1 MDKQFT
7 LLRNLIIVVVLAVVF
22 SLFTLWLIDSW
33 IKYPLFLFEIF
44 TIIILYLIISGYE
57 IRIVM
62 KCTSKLRLNWGLTI
76 DATLVSSSVA
86 LLALAS
92 SPADGDLIRAI
103 LALLCTSLLPGYALL
118 NISGL
123 IRYFTRLEGILLSY
137 ILSYIYTGL
146 LVLILLPISESLR
159 ETTILLS
166 YIALGMLSVLTHW
179 HHPLTF
185 MEGSLARRI
194 DILALLPSTVF
205 YALSFYFIY
214 PGFALLPGSDISQ
227 HYANSI
233 VLWRTPELYS
243 AFPYFLAHLHESAFI
258 VLSNAP
264 VTVVQTTLVL
274 LNLMMPIAFYIM
286 AKNYMEGIDVRPAI
300 STIFYSTFSGFAWM
314 YLARLKLE
322 GVQGFTLGLLNMVN
336 DKAYNGAMYLA
347 QPFLWFVPLSMSFT
361 ILIVQLMLL
370 KKSNVSEK
378 GFMALF
384 SLLTIASFMVHVTEA
399 IIFSLFISF
408 YAFFSKGEGLR
419 IDEALKSSLFGFAFL
434 DVFYLTLQ
442 YVFGRPLGFS
452 TSTTLL
458 LPTLVLTFMC
468 IYRRLAQ
475 DKVTRFL
482 SRFAVKSLATV
493 IYYIIS
499 FAYVLGFIAWVAG
512 IPSFHTWM
520 VVDVGS
526 IPWFIY
532 PILLGVTGL
541 LMMAGLYPLLQN
553 SGERRVMI
561 FVALIIFSFVF
572 GKTLTFVNVNFFD
585 TGYWEKRFTAYY
597 FLASAVIAPISV
609 IRLFEV
615 IRVHWNG
622 IKKTLVTVAVVCL
635 ITIYGLQST
644 FIVLEYWNT
653 FSASKPSREEF
664 EAVNFLAN
672 IINKDKYAYTITLT
686 RGSYNILS
694 FSAPPHELTGMQI
707 IYTAE
712 NPAMPLLSMKAH
724 NLSHAYL
731 YLHKRDF
738 DILNRY
744 GGSWLARHLIPMLPT
759 VYRNSEVT
767 IYNVSS
773 VSFPQP
779 NSNTALVVPF
789 DGFIDSREGWL
800 YAYDILSLGEYNYT
814 VVYDLDPKTLTY
826 NTVILSFDPPSNN
839 TLKESFKEDFSS
851 ESGWKP
857 VSGTWQYVGR
867 GLQAGKQAEYQDA
880 VILSP
885 ISAQNFTASL
895 SFNPLEGDTKVANY
909 VSIIF
914 DWENE
919 KNFKYAGLLFDSSG
933 VIYAYISSCTDGNVI
948 NYPPWPGLNTGLKW
962 QFGNSYNLTLSVK
975 GKKVLLYVNGTQ
987 CLSADTMVSGGRLG
1001 IRSTRFY
1008 KVLFTSFKADT
1019 FTSLQ
1024 LRDVNNYLDYVRSGG
1039 RLIILNTN
1047 GYGYFAERML
1057 ARDNSTIEAREV
1069 SGASWGVTLPTKV
1082 TMQTFSPKHR
1092 DVNVI
1097 ANYKSQ
1103 SGFSA
1108 YAVREEIGSG
1118 EIVYVNLYPIVETI
1132 GQTQEKATFYSL
1144 LGRLLQPAEVQLE
1157 PFRYVPP
1164 PLTATFKEVGMS
1176 GDIHVN
1182 ASSLLFPL
1190 KVGFENVKVVDNSGK
1205 TSSIFN
1211 VTGLRL
1217 FNYGNVS
1224 ISSSN
1229 LTLSEGRDFY
1239 SKLKFKDDVTI
1250 TFNDSSVSV
1259 ALTTK
1264 NGNTVQFNNVKTL
1277 SIKNYGQIDLYAREP
1292 TINVQGSAYFK
1303 ELYSS
1308 GAIYQRTRTQGQD
1321 LKINGTIALKMYLS
1335 DIYSWAG
1342 SFDASGVFERS
1353 PPLLSYDEIASLPQA
1368 ALWSIVLVLIF
1379 ITLVFITYRGK
1390 GQNQD
1395 LSLT

>member
-1 MDKQFT
+1 
-7 LLRNLIIVVVLAVVF
+7 
-22 SLFTLWLIDSW
+22 LIDSW
-33 IKYPLFLFEIF
+33 IKYPLFLFETF

-57 IRIVM
+57 IRTVV
-62 KCTSKLRLNWGLTI
+62 KFSYKLKLNWGLAI
-76 DATLVSSSVA
+76 DAILVSSSVA

-92 SPADGDLIRAI
+92 SSADGDLIQAI

-118 NISGL
+118 NIFRL
-123 IRYFTRLEGILLSY
+123 IRYFTRLEGILLSH
-137 ILSYIYTGL
+137 ILSYTYTGL
-146 LVLILLPISESLR
+146 LVLVLLPIGGSLR

-166 YIALGMLSVLTHW
+166 YIMLGILSMLKRYR
-179 HHPLTF
+179 HPLTF
-185 MEGSLARRI
+185 TKGSLARRI
-194 DILALLPSTVF
+194 DILALLLSVAF
-205 YALSFYFIY
+205 YTLSFYFIY
-214 PGFALLPGSDISQ
+214 PGFALLPGTDISR
-227 HYANSI
+227 HYASSI

-243 AFPYFLAHLHESAFI
+243 AYQYFLAHLHESVFI

-264 VTVVQTTLVL
+264 LTVVQTMLVL

-286 AKNYMEGIDVRPAI
+286 TKNYMEGIDARLPAI
-300 STIFYSTFSGFAWM
+300 STIFYSTFSGFAWI

-322 GVQGFTLGLLNMVN
+322 DVQGSTLSLLSMVN

-361 ILIVQLMLL
+361 ILIAQLALL

-408 YAFFSKGEGLR
+408 YAFFSKGEWLR

-434 DVFYLTLQ
+434 DIFYLTLQ

-468 IYRRLAQ
+468 IYRRFAQ
-475 DKVTRFL
+475 DKVRRFL

-532 PILLGVTGL
+532 PIFLGVTGL
-541 LMMAGLYPLLQN
+541 LMMASLYILLQN

-561 FVALIIFSFVF
+561 FVALIVFSFVF
-572 GKTLTFVNVNFFD
+572 GKTLTFVNVNFFA

-597 FLASAVIAPISV
+597 FLASAVIAPIAF

-615 IRVHWNG
+615 IRVHWDG
-622 IKKTLVTVAVVCL
+622 IKETLVTATMVCL
-635 ITIYGLQST
+635 ITLYGLQSM
-644 FIVLEYWNT
+644 FIVVEYWNT
-653 FSASKPSREEF
+653 VSASKPSREEF
-664 EAVNFLAN
+664 DAVNFLAN
-672 IINKDKYAYTITLT
+672 TINKDKYAYTITLT
-686 RGSYNILS
+686 GYSYDILS
-694 FSAPPHELTGMQI
+694 FSAPPYKLTGMQI
-707 IYTAE
+707 IYTAK

-759 VYRNSEVT
+759 VYRNNEVT

-779 NSNTALVVPF
+779 NSNTALIIPF

-800 YAYDILSLGEYNYT
+800 YAYDILSLGGYNYT
-814 VVYDLDPKTLTY
+814 VVYDLDPKALTY

-839 TLKESFKEDFSS
+839 TLKESFKDDFSS

-857 VSGTWQYVGR
+857 VSGTWRYVGR
-867 GLQAGKQAEYQDA
+867 GLQAGEQAGYQDA

-914 DWENE
+914 DWKNE
-919 KNFKYAGLLFDSSG
+919 KNYKYAGLLFDSSG
-933 VIYAYISSCTDGNVI
+933 VIYAYISSCTGGNVI
-948 NYPPWPGLNTGLKW
+948 IYPQWPGLNTGLKW
-962 QFGNSYNLTLSVK
+962 QFGNSYNLTLSVR
-975 GKKVLLYVNGTQ
+975 GEKVLLYVNGTQ

-1024 LRDVNNYLDYVRSGG
+1024 LSDVSNYLDYVRSGG
-1039 RLIILNTN
+1039 RLIVLNTN

-1069 SGASWGVTLPTKV
+1069 GGASQSITLPAKV
-1082 TMQTFSPKHR
+1082 TVPAFSSKHGG
-1092 DVNVI
+1092 VEVI

-1132 GQTQEKATFYSL
+1132 GQTREKATFYSL
-1144 LGRLLQPAEVQLE
+1144 LGRLLQLAEVQLE
-1157 PFRYVPP
+1157 PFRYVSP
-1164 PLTATFKEVGMS
+1164 PLTATFKEVEMS

-1182 ASSLLFPL
+1182 ASSLLFPI
-1190 KVGFENVKVVDNSGK
+1190 KVDFENVKVMDNNGK

-1224 ISSSN
+1224 ILSSN
-1229 LTLSEGRDFY
+1229 LALSEGRDFY
-1239 SKLKFKDDVTI
+1239 SKLNFKDDVTI

-1259 ALTTK
+1259 VLTTR
-1264 NGNTVQFNNVKTL
+1264 NGNTVQFDNVKIL
-1277 SIKNYGQIDLYAREP
+1277 SIKSYGQIDLYAREP
-1292 TINVQGSAYFK
+1292 TISVQGSAYFK
-1303 ELYSS
+1303 ELYSL
-1308 GAIYQRTRTQGQD
+1308 RTRTQGQD

-1335 DIYSWAG
+1335 DIYSWAS

-1353 PPLLSYDEIASLPQA
+1353 PPLLSYNELASLPQA
-1368 ALWSIVLVLIF
+1368 IFWSIIILLIF
-1379 ITLVFITYRGK
+1379 LVIVFTLHSDNFHRRLRG
-1390 GQNQD
+1390 NV
-1395 LSLT
+1395 

>member
-1 MDKQFT
+1 MGKSDFHLRS
-7 LLRNLIIVVVLAVVF
+7 LLIVVILAFIF
-22 SLFTLWLIDSW
+22 SSLTLWLIESW
-33 IKYPLFLFEIF
+33 IKFPFFIFEMLMIIVIYLVVSGYDVKIVMRFSQTTNLGLMIDLFF
-44 TIIILYLIISGYE
+44 IISALSLL
-57 IRIVM
+57 I
-62 KCTSKLRLNWGLTI
+62 LNLLHLNGGLVQPF
-76 DATLVSSSVA
+76 L
-86 LLALAS
+86 
-92 SPADGDLIRAI
+92 AI
-103 LALLCTSLLPGYALL
+103 LLTSLLPGYALL
-118 NISGL
+118 NIFEINRS
-123 IRYFTRLEGILLSY
+123 FSRLENLVLSY
-137 ILSYIYTGL
+137 ILSYTFTGL
-146 LVLILLPISESLR
+146 VTLVFLPLSQDIRSLMILVSFIFIGLISAFKHRKTKPSPVVKSFSKSIDFVVLLLCL
-159 ETTILLS
+159 TFFALS
-166 YIALGMLSVLTHW
+166 YS
-179 HHPLTF
+179 F
-185 MEGSLARRI
+185 MYPGY
-194 DILALLPSTVF
+194 ALLP
-205 YALSFYFIY
+205 YE
-214 PGFALLPGSDISQ
+214 DIAR

-233 VLWRTPELYS
+233 ILWRTPELYS
-243 AFPYFLAHLHESAFI
+243 AFQYLLAHLHESAFI

-264 VTVVQTTLVL
+264 LTIVQTVLVL
-274 LNLMMPIAFYIM
+274 LNLMAPIAFYAM
-286 AKNYMEGIDVRPAI
+286 VKNYTEDIDTRLPAI

-322 GVQGFTLGLLNMVN
+322 GVQGSTLSLLSMVN

-347 QPFLWFVPLSMSFT
+347 QPFLWFVPLSISFT
-361 ILIVQLMLL
+361 ILIVQLALL

-378 GFMALF
+378 GFMVLF
-384 SLLTIASFMVHVTEA
+384 SLLTIASFMIHVTEA
-399 IIFSLFISF
+399 VIFSLFISF
-408 YAFFSKGEGLR
+408 YAFFSKGKWLR

-434 DVFYLTLQ
+434 DIFYLALQ
-442 YVFGRPLGFS
+442 YVFGRPLSFS
-452 TSTTLL
+452 ISTTLL

-468 IYRRLAQ
+468 IYRRFAQ
-475 DKVTRFL
+475 DEVRRFL
-482 SRFAVKSLATV
+482 SRFAVKSLVTV

-520 VVDVGS
+520 VMDVGS

-532 PILLGVTGL
+532 PIFLGVTGL
-541 LMMAGLYPLLQN
+541 LMMASLYLLLQN

-597 FLASAVIAPISV
+597 FLASAVIAPIAFV
-609 IRLFEV
+609 RLFEV

-622 IKKTLVTVAVVCL
+622 IKKTLVTATIVCL
-635 ITIYGLQST
+635 IAIYGLQSM
-644 FIVLEYWNT
+644 FVVLEYWNT
-653 FSASKPSREEF
+653 VSASKPSREEF
-664 EAVNFLAN
+664 DAVNFLAN
-672 IINKDKYAYTITLT
+672 TINKDKYAYTITLT
-686 RGSYNILS
+686 GYSYNVLS
-694 FSAPPHELTGMQI
+694 FSAPPYKLTGMQI

-738 DILNRY
+738 NILNKY
-744 GGSWLARHLIPMLPT
+744 GQSWLARHLIPMLPT

-814 VVYDLDPKTLTY
+814 VVYDLDPKALTY

-839 TLKESFKEDFSS
+839 TLKESFKDDFSS
-851 ESGWKP
+851 KSGWKP

-880 VILSP
+880 IILSP

-948 NYPPWPGLNTGLKW
+948 IYPPWLGLNTGLKW
-962 QFGNSYNLTLSVK
+962 QLGNPYNLTLSVR

-987 CLSADTMVSGGRLG
+987 CLSADVMVSGGRLG
-1001 IRSTRFY
+1001 IRSTHFY
-1008 KVLFTSFKADT
+1008 KVLFTSFKVDT

-1024 LRDVNNYLDYVRSGG
+1024 LSDVNNYLDYVRSGG
-1039 RLIILNTN
+1039 RLIVLNTN

-1069 SGASWGVTLPTKV
+1069 SGASWGVTLPAKV
-1082 TMQTFSPKHR
+1082 TMQTFSPKHGG
-1092 DVNVI
+1092 VEVI

-1164 PLTATFKEVGMS
+1164 PLTAAFKEVEMS

-1182 ASSLLFPL
+1182 ASSLLFPI

-1205 TSSIFN
+1205 TLSIFN

-1239 SKLKFKDDVTI
+1239 SKLKFKDDATI

-1264 NGNTVQFNNVKTL
+1264 DGNTVQFNNVKTL
-1277 SIKNYGQIDLYAREP
+1277 LIKNYGQIDLYAREP
-1292 TINVQGSAYFK
+1292 TISVQGSAYFK

-1308 GAIYQRTRTQGQD
+1308 DAIYQRTRTQGQD

-1335 DIYSWAG
+1335 DIYSWAS

-1353 PPLLSYDEIASLPQA
+1353 PPLLSYDELASLPQA

-1379 ITLVFITYRGK
+1379 IILVFITYRGR
-1390 GQNQD
+1390 GQN
-1395 LSLT
+1395 

>member
-1 MDKQFT
+1 MDKQFP
-7 LLRNLIIVVVLAVVF
+7 LMGNLIMVTALAVAF
-22 SLFTLWLIDSW
+22 SLFTLWLIESW

-44 TIIILYLIISGYE
+44 TIILLYLIINGYE
-57 IRIVM
+57 IRTVV
-62 KCTSKLRLNWGLTI
+62 KFSYKLKLNWGLAV

-86 LLALAS
+86 LLALAP
-92 SPADGDLIRAI
+92 SPINGGLIRTI
-103 LALLCTSLLPGYALL
+103 LALICTSLLPGYALL
-118 NISGL
+118 NVSGL
-123 IRYFTRLEGILLSY
+123 IHYFTRLEGILLSY
-137 ILSYIYTGL
+137 ILSYVCTGL
-146 LVLILLPISESLR
+146 LALVLLPVDVSLR
-159 ETTILLS
+159 GTTILLS
-166 YIALGMLSVLTHW
+166 YIVLGVLSMLKHW
-179 HHPLTF
+179 RHPLTF
-185 MEGSLARRI
+185 TKGSLARRI
-194 DILALLPSTVF
+194 DVLVLLLSTAF
-205 YALSFYFIY
+205 YALSFYFTY
-214 PGFALLPGSDISQ
+214 PGFASLPSTDISR

-243 AFPYFLAHLHESAFI
+243 EFQYFLAHLHGSVFI
-258 VLSNAP
+258 ALSNAP
-264 VTVVQTTLVL
+264 LTVVQTTLVL

-286 AKNYMEGIDVRPAI
+286 AKNYMEGIDARLPAI
-300 STIFYSTFSGFAWM
+300 STIFYSTFSGFAWI

-322 GVQGFTLGLLNMVN
+322 GVQGSTLSLLSMVN
-336 DKAYNGAMYLA
+336 DKAYNGAIYLA

-361 ILIVQLMLL
+361 ILIVQLALL

-399 IIFSLFISF
+399 VIFSLFISF
-408 YAFFSKGEGLR
+408 YAFFSKGEWLR
-419 IDEALKSSLFGFAFL
+419 IDGALKSSLFGFAFL
-434 DVFYLTLQ
+434 DIFYLTLQ
-442 YVFGRPLGFS
+442 YVFGSPLGFS
-452 TSTTLL
+452 TITTLL
-458 LPTLVLTFMC
+458 LPTFVLTFMC
-468 IYRRLAQ
+468 MYRRFAQ
-475 DKVTRFL
+475 DKVRRFL

-499 FAYVLGFIAWVAG
+499 FAYVLGFIAWMAG

-532 PILLGVTGL
+532 PIFLGVTGL
-541 LMMAGLYPLLQN
+541 LMMAGLCLLLQN

-597 FLASAVIAPISV
+597 FLASAVIASIAFV
-609 IRLFEV
+609 RLFEV

-622 IKKTLVTVAVVCL
+622 IKKTLVTATIVCL

-644 FIVLEYWNT
+644 FVVVEYWNT
-653 FSASKPSREEF
+653 AASKPSREEF
-664 EAVNFLAN
+664 DAVNFLAN
-672 IINKDKYAYTITLT
+672 TINKDKYAYTITLT
-686 RGSYNILS
+686 GYSNDVLS
-694 FSAPPHELTGMQI
+694 FSAPPYKLTGMQI
-707 IYTAE
+707 ICTAE

-744 GGSWLARHLIPMLPT
+744 GQSWLARHLIPMLPT

-800 YAYDILSLGEYNYT
+800 YAYDILSLGECNYT
-814 VVYDLDPKTLTY
+814 VVYDLDPKALTY

-839 TLKESFKEDFSS
+839 TLKESFKYDFSS

-857 VSGTWQYVGR
+857 ISGTWQYVGR

-895 SFNPLEGDTKVANY
+895 SFNPLEGDTKVLNY

-919 KNFKYAGLLFDSSG
+919 KNYKCAGLLFDSSG

-962 QFGNSYNLTLSVK
+962 QLGNSYNLTLSVR
-975 GKKVLLYVNGTQ
+975 GEEVLLCVNGTQ

-1008 KVLFTSFKADT
+1008 KVLFTSFEADT
-1019 FTSLQ
+1019 FKSLQ
-1024 LRDVNNYLDYVRSGG
+1024 LSDVDNYLDYVKAGG
-1039 RLIILNTN
+1039 RLIVLNTN

-1057 ARDNSTIEAREV
+1057 AHDNSTIEAREV
-1069 SGASWGVTLPTKV
+1069 SGASQSVALPVKV
-1082 TMQTFSPKHR
+1082 TVPAFSPKHGGAEA
-1092 DVNVI
+1092 I

-1118 EIVYVNLYPIVETI
+1118 EIVYVNVYPIVETI

-1157 PFRYVPP
+1157 IFRYVPP
-1164 PLTATFKEVGMS
+1164 PLTATFKEVEMS
-1176 GDIHVN
+1176 GDISVN

-1190 KVGFENVKVVDNSGK
+1190 KVDFENVKVVDNSGK
-1205 TSSIFN
+1205 ASSIFN
-1211 VTGLRL
+1211 VTGLQL

-1264 NGNTVQFNNVKTL
+1264 DGNTVQFNNVKTL

-1308 GAIYQRTRTQGQD
+1308 DVIYPRTRTWGQD
-1321 LKINGTIALKMYLS
+1321 LKINGTVALKMYLS
-1335 DIYSWAG
+1335 DIYSWAS

-1353 PPLLSYDEIASLPQA
+1353 PPLLSYDELASLPQA
-1368 ALWSIVLVLIF
+1368 ALWSIVLAPIF
-1379 ITLVFITYRGK
+1379 IVYILITHHEKK
-1390 GQNQD
+1390 G
-1395 LSLT
+1395 